1 MPRDLKDVIDKI
13 EQSEDI
19 ASNYEQ
25 KIERLIELVNKQKKI
40 ISEQTELLETQKKKL
55 SKMIDVP
62 DDIQEL
68 REIIGTQRSQINENE
83 NNLEHTKGLLVQAQ
97 KELELTKKRMNP
109 TQIKLDAS
117 LDTMG
122 QLKTELAQKKSEI
135 LIRNETLKT
144 FQNKIKELESFSQ
157 ALQQRL
163 ETEQGGEFKNQI
175 NELKIKHSEERQQ
188 LRAEISKF
196 ESQLLDQKLEFQ
208 EKITEAK
215 DMSERYEGLVKKLE
229 ELNEKNKEA
238 NEKIKSLNANMS
250 DLRNFK
256 KENITKITYLDKLK
270 PLMEEDPLYRGFF
283 IIQQVGS
290 IALEDLKSAIG
301 APIVTVR
308 KDIKRLQD
316 LGLVEMN
323 DVGKIAAKK
332 FDNNI

>member
-1 MPRDLKDVIDKI
+1 MPKDLKDVIDKI

-19 ASNYEQ
+19 TSNYEQ

-68 REIIGTQRSQINENE
+68 REIIGTQRSQINEYE

-97 KELELTKKRMNP
+97 KELELTQKRINP

-157 ALQQRL
+157 ALQTRL
-163 ETEQGGEFKNQI
+163 ETEQGGEFTKQI
-175 NELKIKHSEERQQ
+175 NELKIKHSKEKQQ

-208 EKITEAK
+208 EKIAEAK

-238 NEKIKSLNANMS
+238 NEKIKSLNAIMS

-301 APIVTVR
+301 APIVTVK
-308 KDIKRLQD
+308 KDIQRLQD
-316 LGLVEMN
+316 IGLVEMN

>member
-316 LGLVEMN
+316 IGLVEMN

>member
-1 MPRDLKDVIDKI
+1 MPKDLKDVIDKI

-97 KELELTKKRMNP
+97 KELELTQKRMNP

-163 ETEQGGEFKNQI
+163 ETEQGGEFTKQI
-175 NELKIKHSEERQQ
+175 NELKIKHSKEKQQ

-208 EKITEAK
+208 EKIAEAK

-238 NEKIKSLNANMS
+238 NEKIKSLNTITS

-256 KENITKITYLDKLK
+256 KENIAKITYLDKLK
-270 PLMEEDPLYRGFF
+270 PLMEEDPIYRGFF

-301 APIVTVR
+301 APIVTVK
-308 KDIKRLQD
+308 KDIQRLQD
-316 LGLVEMN
+316 IGLVEMN

-332 FDNNI
+332 FDNI